1 MIVLVGSSPM
11 LPAVTEDKAQRI
23 VEMLLG
29 LATPWE
35 LMMGK
40 VLAAVG
46 ISLTSSAFYV
56 IGGTLALEG
65 MGLAGMVPFSL
76 LPWFYIYLVA
86 DVVMLCAFAAAL
98 GSACNSPQDAQSLA
112 IVLVAPVVIPY
123 FLIMPALQQPNGAI
137 ATAASLFPPFAPMMM
152 MLRQATPGGVPAW
165 QPWVALVGIVACT
178 LAAVWAAARIFRVGI
193 LMQGKPPRLADMVRW
208 AMRG

>member
-1 MIVLVGSSPM
+1 MMLLGKLVLVGSPPM
-11 LPAVTEDKAQRI
+11 LPGVTEDKAQRI

-29 LATPWE
+29 LATPFE

-56 IGGTLALEG
+56 IGGTLALQG
-65 MGLAGMVPFSL
+65 MGMIGMVPFAL

-98 GSACNSPQDAQSLA
+98 GS
-112 IVLVAPVVIPY
+112 
-123 FLIMPALQQPNGAI
+123 
-137 ATAASLFPPFAPMMM
+137 
-152 MLRQATPGGVPAW
+152 W
-165 QPWVALVGIVACT
+165 
-178 LAAVWAAARIFRVGI
+178 
-193 LMQGKPPRLADMVRW
+193 
-208 AMRG
+208 